1 MNEVARTMSSLSTH
15 PSPGSLLQG
24 LLPREHGVW
33 FQLGLPLA
41 TALLVTGAPAS
52 GLWLAGAALAAL
64 LAHEPLVLVLGQR
77 GSRRGER
84 DGGRARVW
92 GLLMAVLGALCLV
105 LGVRVMPPE
114 ARPFLALPLILG
126 GEVLLLVWNRQE
138 RTLSGEVLASL
149 ALGAWA
155 VPIAMA
161 GGLSATAAL
170 SLWGTYGLAFGLATL
185 AVRTVIASH
194 RPRAP
199 RERLRCTGAATIGLS
214 LVAAVTWA
222 VHSGLPLARVAALLP
237 VGLVALGLC
246 VALPSPRKLHSIGW
260 TLGVAGTL
268 TLVLLGV
275 GLS

>member
-1 MNEVARTMSSLSTH
+1 MSSLSTH

-52 GLWLAGAALAAL
+52 GLWLSGAALAAL
-64 LAHEPLVLVLGQR
+64 LAHEPLLLLLGHR

-84 DGGRARVW
+84 DGGRARAW
-92 GLLMAVLGALCLV
+92 GLLMGMLAAQCLA
-105 LGVRVMPPE
+105 LGVKTLPAE

-126 GEVLLLVWNRQE
+126 GEVLLLAWNHQE

-155 VPIAMA
+155 VPIALA
-161 GGLSATAAL
+161 GGLAASSAL

-194 RPRAP
+194 RPRAH
-199 RERLRCTGAATIGLS
+199 RERLRCSGGATIALS
-214 LVAAVTWA
+214 LVAAVAWA

-237 VGLVALGLC
+237 VGLVAFGLC
-246 VALPSPRKLHSIGW
+246 LALPSPRRLHAIGW

-268 TLVLLGV
+268 TLLLLGV